1 MGDTYS
7 GDYFSLGHLIWGLFP
22 KGSFSLVVSRPL
34 TWGAGVLILERV
46 FIRGNGWEG
55 IALLTTFF
63 LTLSTH
69 SGAGYSQ
76 VVHTLRV
83 VYAWLGRGGEGDL
96 LSFKGVFLSRAG
108 TGESQVKSVLSI
120 TESLL
125 WAC

>member
-1 MGDTYS
+1 M
-7 GDYFSLGHLIWGLFP
+7 
-22 KGSFSLVVSRPL
+22 
-34 TWGAGVLILERV
+34 
-46 FIRGNGWEG
+46 G
-55 IALLTTFF
+55 IALLTTFC

-96 LSFKGVFLSRAG
+96 LSAAPHLRVFVLSRAG
-108 TGESQVKSVLSI
+108 IGESQVKSVLSI